1 MERFFEA
8 NRAHWAEVTPIHV
21 QSAFYDVPAFK
32 AGRSSLQR
40 IEVEELGDV
49 KGKTLLHLMCHFGL
63 DTLSW
68 ARAGAVV
75 TGVDFSTGALAVAR
89 GLAEELGIPA
99 RFIETNV
106 YELPY
111 VLDEQFDVVFTS
123 YGVLVWLPDLDAWA
137 KVIARSLRPGGTFYM
152 VEGHPTPGLLAQDS
166 EGNLY
171 LAAEFLPSKEP
182 VLFDEPDADYADPS
196 TTLTTSTYEWSHTL
210 GDVVSALSNAGLRV
224 LWLHEHE
231 GMAWRQFPSMTRDDR
246 GWWMLSPPFDRLPL
260 TFSLMATR

>member
-21 QSAFYDVPAFK
+21 QSAFYDVPAVK
-32 AGRSSLQR
+32 AGKGSLQR
-40 IEVEELGDV
+40 IEVDELGVV

-75 TGVDFSTGALAVAR
+75 TGVDFSTEALAVAR

-99 RFIETNV
+99 RFIEANV
-106 YELPY
+106 YELPS

-123 YGVLVWLPDLDAWA
+123 YGILCWLPDLDSWA
-137 KVIARSLRPGGTFYM
+137 KVIARSLRPGGTFYI
-152 VEGHPTPGLLAQDS
+152 VEMHPTSDLLEQDT

-171 LAAEFLPSKEP
+171 VLP
-182 VLFDEPDADYADPS
+182 
-196 TTLTTSTYEWSHTL
+196 
-210 GDVVSALSNAGLRV
+210 G
-224 LWLHEHE
+224 
-231 GMAWRQFPSMTRDDR
+231 
-246 GWWMLSPPFDRLPL
+246 
-260 TFSLMATR
+260 